1 MDHSI
6 KNLSAADIV
15 TLGFLFR
22 TYDADGDGK
31 MNLEEF
37 TTLASDLTRRNFTF
51 NGPVNLDTI
60 TTSQLA
66 VLLWYEWKRRR
77 FQELQEGQEPDNAA
91 VAIDE
96 KRDMFDAETTES
108 KNNVTSD
115 SKTRVVPQLTVK
127 QKAQVQQICEFVKS
141 TCAELFAEDSDLQLR
156 AQNLGDQSESDE
168 VPLKEIIALV
178 LNFMAKVQSQVQAGN
193 G

>member
-1 MDHSI
+1 
-6 KNLSAADIV
+6 
-15 TLGFLFR
+15 
-22 TYDADGDGK
+22 
-31 MNLEEF
+31 
-37 TTLASDLTRRNFTF
+37 
-51 NGPVNLDTI
+51 
-60 TTSQLA
+60 
-66 VLLWYEWKRRR
+66 
-77 FQELQEGQEPDNAA
+77 
-91 VAIDE
+91 
-96 KRDMFDAETTES
+96 MFDAETTES
-108 KNNVTSD
+108 KNNVTSE

-156 AQNLGDQSESDE
+156 AQNLGNQSESDE